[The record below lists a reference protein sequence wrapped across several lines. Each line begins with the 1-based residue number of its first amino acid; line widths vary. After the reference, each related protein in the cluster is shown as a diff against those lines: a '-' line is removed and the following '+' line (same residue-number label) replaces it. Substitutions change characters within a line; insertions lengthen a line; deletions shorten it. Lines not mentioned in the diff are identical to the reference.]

1 MNKVIYIGEVP
12 EQYLE
17 QFGDEGQYFEF
28 NDKKFYYALE
38 FNFEDGCA
46 TLTDTCGR
54 SMPMDY
60 SSYEEIAF
68 AMAELAALQNTYQ
81 DLQDEMA
88 DFIDAIPATTY
99 VRDVTG
105 Q

>member
-17 QFGDEGQYFEF
+17 EFGDEGQYFEF

-38 FNFEDGCA
+38 FNFEDGTA
-46 TLTDTCGR
+46 TLIDTCDR
-54 SMPMDY
+54 IMPMD
-60 SSYEEIAF
+60 STNYEEIAF
-68 AMAELAALQNTYQ
+68 AMNQLATLQNSYQ

-88 DFIDAIPATTY
+88 EFIDVIPAAAY